1 MGIAGMSYAI
11 KEKGL
16 VVGVSHH
23 AKETLPVLLGVS
35 PGDLSMVRA
44 ILTVSTMANI
54 LPISMQRVSDFTSFV
69 YGELT

>member
-1 MGIAGMSYAI
+1 MPYAI
-11 KEKGL
+11 KKTGL
-16 VVGVSHH
+16 VAGVPRH
-23 AKETLPVLLGVS
+23 AKETLSVLLGVS

-54 LPISMQRVSDFTSFV
+54 IPISMQRVSDFTSFV